1 MKKISSFILAGLLL
15 VTAACE
21 ESEFTERYAD
31 PAKIAETSVEKQYT
45 GIMYTNRSWVLPGY
59 GNYFVTLRTSINRY
73 TQSVGWPFE
82 SGNYVP
88 GSAGAQDLWFNYYNT
103 LAQFRELERVYASR
117 PAAEQNDKK
126 VFLITAKV
134 YLYDYTQR
142 IVDIFGA
149 IPFTEAGMLSENN
162 GNYAASTAKFDSP
175 ESIYT
180 LMLDDL
186 KTIAAELDA
195 VPLNPGFANYQ
206 KALQTADIVNKGNL
220 GMWKRYTNSLRLRM
234 LSRVSAA
241 PDFKARATTE
251 MGEILG
257 NTTLYPIVEDN
268 TQNIQINVYDVNTD
282 INSKGFQDGI
292 ASGGG
297 DWFGNTAGKKMI
309 DHMNANAD
317 PRLGIIF
324 EPGLNAKGVY
334 AGIDPLAPSS
344 AQTTMY
350 QNGLVAIYNRYTL
363 SHNQFFPG
371 VIINAA
377 QVNLI
382 KAEYYLNNGN
392 DALAKTAY
400 ETAIAQSV
408 EFYNRILAKTNAT
421 GITNAIK
428 PMPASDN
435 QTAAYIAKDAV
446 NWAKATTPAAKLSL
460 IATQKWL
467 HFNIVQAYE
476 NWAEVRRL
484 DMPTLQFQADNA
496 NNQTAPPVRWNYPG
510 HEVTYNPL
518 NYAAVREND
527 KLTTRLFWDVK

>member
-1 MKKISSFILAGLLL
+1 
-15 VTAACE
+15 
-21 ESEFTERYAD
+21 
-31 PAKIAETSVEKQYT
+31 
-45 GIMYTNRSWVLPGY
+45 
-59 GNYFVTLRTSINRY
+59 
-73 TQSVGWPFE
+73 
-82 SGNYVP
+82 
-88 GSAGAQDLWFNYYNT
+88 
-103 LAQFRELERVYASR
+103 
-117 PAAEQNDKK
+117 
-126 VFLITAKV
+126 
-134 YLYDYTQR
+134 
-142 IVDIFGA
+142 
-149 IPFTEAGMLSENN
+149 MLSENN